1 MAERVRFTLAALAMA
16 MALPAH
22 AASGDKPAWSGVYTY
37 HGQDGYDGGGTA
49 ATGSPIVLD
58 MTLQLSAAGG
68 CKLQAQGF
76 QTAFTSDCSVSQR
89 ASDKGIDVAFLKSPP
104 DAVETSSFFPA
115 NYKPGTILFSLVPDA
130 TAGRVVTVWGALKP
144 DMVHTERGEYFAR
157 SAGKP

>member
-76 QTAFTSDCSVSQR
+76 QTAFTSDCLVSQR